1 MCVVGV
7 IAEYNP
13 LHFGHIHH
21 LNYARNTVK
30 AQGLVCVLS
39 SNFVQRGEPAI
50 VSKWA
55 RAQMAL
61 ASGADLVVEL
71 PSAFSCASAEYFAA
85 GAVSILN
92 SLGIID
98 YLCFGSEEGC
108 IENLEFAAE
117 HFAVENESFKNN
129 IKNQL
134 NNGLSYALARQK
146 ALENILI
153 NNRNKSGENYND
165 ETKISRIINAVSKPN
180 NILGIEYLKALKRFK
195 SSIRPITTKRI
206 GQDYNSLERAASFS
220 SATSI
225 RQYIRERINFGLSY
239 ENDVFLQNN
248 MSVKCLEIMFTE
260 FASGRG
266 PVFSEAFENI
276 LLHAFRTKSLS
287 EIRSLP
293 YIEDGLENRLKQA
306 SVESTSYH
314 EFVENV
320 VTKRYPASRI
330 KRILISMLTGMTREF
345 LDELKNNGYAQY
357 IRILGFNETGRALLS
372 EIKNKAR
379 LPVITK
385 PASIN
390 NLDNRLAVELF
401 EHEVR
406 ATNTYVLGYRNVR
419 HAIGNQEYTY
429 SPIYNN
435 QKKDF
440 PNQVNNR
447 N

>member
-1 MCVVGV
+1 MPVVGI

-13 LHFGHIHH
+13 MHFGHIHH
-21 LNYARNTVK
+21 LDYARHAVK

-55 RAQMAL
+55 RTQMAL

-108 IENLEFAAE
+108 IEPLELAAE
-117 HFAVENESFKNN
+117 HFLYENESFKDNL
-129 IKNQL
+129 KSML
-134 NNGLSYALARQK
+134 NNGFPYALARQK
-146 ALENILI
+146 ALENILR
-153 NNRNKSGENYND
+153 NNMSQNRKEHND
-165 ETKISRIINAVSKPN
+165 EVKISKIINAVSKPN
-180 NILGIEYLKALKRFK
+180 NILGIEYIKALKRFK

-206 GQDYNSLERAASFS
+206 GQDYNSLERAESFS
-220 SATSI
+220 SATAI
-225 RQYIRERINFGLSY
+225 RQYISENITSGLSY
-239 ENDVFLQNN
+239 ENDMFLLNN
-248 MSVKCLEIMFTE
+248 MAVKCLEIMFAE
-260 FASGRG
+260 FAAGRG
-266 PVFSEAFENI
+266 PVFPEAFENI
-276 LLHAFRTKSLS
+276 LLHAFRTKSVN

-306 SVESTSYH
+306 AVESASYH
-314 EFVENV
+314 EFVEKV

-330 KRILISMLTGMTREF
+330 KRILISMLTGMSRE
-345 LDELKNNGYAQY
+345 LLEKLKNNGYAQY
-357 IRILGFNETGRALLS
+357 IRILGFNETGRTLLS
-372 EIKNKAR
+372 EIKKKAI

-390 NLDNRLAVELF
+390 NLDNRLASELF

-406 ATNTYVLGYRNVR
+406 ATNTYVLGYHNAR
-419 HAIGNQEYTY
+419 HTIGNQEYTY
-429 SPIYNN
+429 TPIYS
-435 QKKDF
+435 K
-440 PNQVNNR
+440 
-447 N
+447 

>member
-1 MCVVGV
+1 MSVVGI

-13 LHFGHIHH
+13 LHLGHIHH
-21 LNYARNTVK
+21 LNYARHAIK

-55 RAQMAL
+55 RTQMAL

-71 PSAFSCASAEYFAA
+71 PCAFSCASAEYFAA
-85 GAVSILN
+85 GAVSILD

-98 YLCFGSEEGC
+98 YLCFGSEEGS
-108 IENLEFAAE
+108 IEPLELAAQQ
-117 HFAVENESFKNN
+117 FFCENESFKDNL
-129 IKNQL
+129 KSQL
-134 NNGLSYALARQK
+134 NNGLPYALARQK
-146 ALENILI
+146 ALENILV
-153 NNRNKSGENYND
+153 NNRSQSGQDYND
-165 ETKISRIINAVSKPN
+165 EAKISNIINAVSKPN
-180 NILGIEYLKALKRFK
+180 NILGIEYIKALKRFK
-195 SSIRPITTKRI
+195 SSIKPITTKRI
-206 GQDYNSLERAASFS
+206 GQDYNSMELADSFS

-225 RQYIRERINFGLSY
+225 RQYIRENITSGLSY
-239 ENDVFLQNN
+239 DNDEFLLNN
-248 MSVKCLEIMFTE
+248 MAGKCLEIMFAE

-266 PVFSEAFENI
+266 PVFPEAFENI
-276 LLHAFRTKSLS
+276 LLHAFRTKSIN

-293 YIEDGLENRLKQA
+293 YIEEGLENRLKQA
-306 SVESTSYH
+306 AVESASYH
-314 EFVENV
+314 EFVGKV

-330 KRILISMLTGMTREF
+330 KRILISMLTGMTAEF

-390 NLDNRLAVELF
+390 NLDIRLPIELF

-406 ATNTYVLGYRNVR
+406 ATNTYVLGYRNVS
-419 HAIGNQEYTY
+419 HTIGNQEYTY
-429 SPIYNN
+429 SPIYSK
-435 QKKDF
+435 QHRIMDT
-440 PNQVNNR
+440 
-447 N
+447 

>member
-1 MCVVGV
+1 MPVVGI

-13 LHFGHIHH
+13 MHLGHIHH
-21 LNYARNTVK
+21 LNYARHAIK

-55 RAQMAL
+55 RTQMAL
-61 ASGADLVVEL
+61 VSGADLVVEL

-98 YLCFGSEEGC
+98 YLCFGSEVGS
-108 IENLEFAAE
+108 IEPLELAAE
-117 HFAVENESFKNN
+117 HFLCEDEYFKNN
-129 IKNQL
+129 LKSLL
-134 NNGLSYALARQK
+134 NKGLPYALARQK
-146 ALENILI
+146 ALESILI
-153 NNRNKSGENYND
+153 NNGIQNRQDHNE
-165 ETKISRIINAVSKPN
+165 ETRISHIINAVSKPN
-180 NILGIEYLKALKRFK
+180 NILGIEYIKALKRFK
-195 SSIRPITTKRI
+195 SSIKPITTKRI
-206 GQDYNSLERAASFS
+206 GQDYNSLERAESFS
-220 SATSI
+220 SATAI
-225 RQYIRERINFGLSY
+225 RKYIQENINSGLSY
-239 ENDVFLQNN
+239 RNDVFLLNN
-248 MSVKCLEIMFTE
+248 MAGKCLEIMFDE
-260 FASGRG
+260 FAAGRG
-266 PVFSEAFENI
+266 PVFPETFENI
-276 LLHAFRTKSLS
+276 LLHAFRTKSIN

-306 SVESTSYH
+306 AVESNSYH
-314 EFVENV
+314 DFVEKV

-357 IRILGFNETGRALLS
+357 IRILGFNETGRNLLS

-390 NLDNRLAVELF
+390 NFDNRLAVELF

-406 ATNTYVLGYRNVR
+406 ATNTYVLGYRDTK
-419 HAIGNQEYTY
+419 HKIGNQEYTY
-429 SPIYNN
+429 SPLYN
-435 QKKDF
+435 K
-440 PNQVNNR
+440 
-447 N
+447 